1 MTPPCVLEFLRDD
14 PLRTTRVVPDTVPA
28 PGPGELLFEVERY
41 TLTSNNVTYA
51 RRGDAR
57 GYWTPFPAGE
67 PGWGRVPAWGIVRV
81 VDGDRALAAPGER
94 FLGYVP
100 MATHVLVRAKAV
112 PHGLRATA
120 PERAGMDPLYRDL
133 LGVPDDLDDTGLA
146 VLPGLPAA
154 AHLADELQGAAQVVV
169 SSASSR
175 TATTTAVLLR
185 GTEVRVVGLTS
196 ASRTGDAARAEVY
209 DELLDYD
216 HAGEVPSAPG
226 TVYVDVAGRPGVTA
240 AVYRALG
247 ADLVR
252 SLRVGVTQP
261 DDEAPVGLP
270 EPAPEQ
276 FNVGGRRVEIAARIG
291 EDGLIAFERRA
302 RDPLLA
308 WAAAHLEPERV
319 HGLEDARKAWERAVD
334 GGIGPRTAL
343 TVVPVQGVPS
353 V

>member
-1 MTPPCVLEFLRDD
+1 MTSPRVLEFLRDD
-14 PLRTTRVVPDTVPA
+14 PLRTTRVVPDAVPA
-28 PGPGELLFEVERY
+28 PGPGELLLEVERY

-51 RRGDAR
+51 RLGDVR

-67 PGWGRVPAWGIVRV
+67 RGWGRVPAWGIARV
-81 VDGDRALAAPGER
+81 VDGDRALAAAGQR

-100 MATHVLVRAKAV
+100 MATHVLVRAEAV

-133 LGVPDDLDDTGLA
+133 LGVPAGVDDTGLA

-175 TATTTAVLLR
+175 TAITTAVLLR
-185 GTEVRVVGLTS
+185 RAGVRVVGLTS

-209 DELLDYD
+209 DAILDYD
-216 HAGEVPSAPG
+216 HAGAVPSAPG
-226 TVYVDVAGRPGVTA
+226 TVYVDVAGRPRVTL

-247 ADLVR
+247 SHLVR
-252 SLRVGVTQP
+252 SLRVGATQP

-276 FNVGGRRVEIAARIG
+276 FNVGGRRVEVARRIG
-291 EDGLIAFERRA
+291 EDGLIAFEQRV

-319 HGLEDARKAWERAVD
+319 HGLEEARKAWERTWRGEVDPLAAV
-334 GGIGPRTAL
+334 
-343 TVVPVQGVPS
+343 TVLPGS
-353 V
+353 